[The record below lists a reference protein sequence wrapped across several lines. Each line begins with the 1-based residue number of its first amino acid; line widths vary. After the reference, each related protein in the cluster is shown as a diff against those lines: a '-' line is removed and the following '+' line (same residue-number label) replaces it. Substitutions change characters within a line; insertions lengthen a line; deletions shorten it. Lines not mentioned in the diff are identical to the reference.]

1 MVRTT
6 KQDSSDTSTYYVLP
20 GHDLTEFF
28 KYPRAS
34 GTTVPI
40 LRKWKR
46 RHGKTAGPESRGACE
61 MGGCTLGRSESYSG
75 SSFKLCPLGQG
86 NTKNPNFTDNPA
98 PSRAPLALQ
107 SPPLPG
113 VEPGPVRARGR
124 AVAFLITAS
133 VTGPLCPS
141 VSLCLSFSV
150 SSSRLGSKHLKLD

>member
-1 MVRTT
+1 MCYP
-6 KQDSSDTSTYYVLP
+6 DMISLNSLNIPVLQVQLFP
-20 GHDLTEFF
+20 FYESGNEGTE
-28 KYPRAS
+28 RLLAQ
-34 GTTVPI
+34 
-40 LRKWKR
+40 
-46 RHGKTAGPESRGACE
+46 SRGACE

>member
-1 MVRTT
+1 
-6 KQDSSDTSTYYVLP
+6 
-20 GHDLTEFF
+20 
-28 KYPRAS
+28 
-34 GTTVPI
+34 
-40 LRKWKR
+40 
-46 RHGKTAGPESRGACE
+46 

>member
-1 MVRTT
+1 MCYL
-6 KQDSSDTSTYYVLP
+6 DMISLNSLNIPVLQVQLFP
-20 GHDLTEFF
+20 FYESGNEGTE
-28 KYPRAS
+28 RLLAQ
-34 GTTVPI
+34 
-40 LRKWKR
+40 
-46 RHGKTAGPESRGACE
+46 SRGACE

-113 VEPGPVRARGR
+113 VEPGPVRVRGR